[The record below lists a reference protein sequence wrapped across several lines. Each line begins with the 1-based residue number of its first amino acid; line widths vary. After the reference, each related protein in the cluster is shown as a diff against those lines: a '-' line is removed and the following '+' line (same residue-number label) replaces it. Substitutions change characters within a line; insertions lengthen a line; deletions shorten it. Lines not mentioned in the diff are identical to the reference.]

1 MGTIDTA
8 GWTVG
13 VRPERAGDEAA
24 VGRVRGEVL
33 RSIAGLRGAEAHP
46 GRSGHVH
53 DGEAAGRVHDDEAAG
68 HVHDGEAA
76 GHVHD
81 DEVRLSLVGT
91 IGPVVVGA
99 LRAVVDVDPDGVRTC
114 TITFL
119 GVEPAARG
127 VGVGRALLTSAREW
141 ATTQGASALDSS
153 ALPGDRSTKN
163 FFEAHGMVAR
173 LIIVRTPLA

>member
-81 DEVRLSLVGT
+81 DELVGT

>member
-53 DGEAAGRVHDDEAAG
+53 DGEAAGR
-68 HVHDGEAA
+68 VHDGEAA

>member
-33 RSIAGLRGAEAHP
+33 RSIAGLRGADAHP

-53 DGEAAGRVHDDEAAG
+53 DGEAAGR
-68 HVHDGEAA
+68 
-76 GHVHD
+76 VHD

>member
-1 MGTIDTA
+1 VGTIDTA

-13 VRPERAGDEAA
+13 VRPERAEDVEA

-33 RSIAGLRGAEAHP
+33 RSLAGLRGAEAHS
-46 GRSGHVH
+46 GRAEDLH
-53 DGEAAGRVHDDEAAG
+53 DEELAGRLHDEA
-68 HVHDGEAA
+68 VQ
-76 GHVHD
+76 V
-81 DEVRLSLVGT
+81 SLVGT

-99 LRAVVDVDPDGVRTC
+99 LRAVVDVDAGGARIC

-127 VGVGRALLTSAREW
+127 VGVGRALLATARAW
-141 ATTQGASALDSS
+141 ATGQGASALDSS

-173 LIIVRTPLA
+173 LIVVRTPLA

>member
-1 MGTIDTA
+1 VGTIDTA

-53 DGEAAGRVHDDEAAG
+53 DGEAAG
-68 HVHDGEAA
+68 HVHDG
-76 GHVHD
+76 
-81 DEVRLSLVGT
+81 EVRLSLVGT

-163 FFEAHGMVAR
+163 FFEAHWMVAR

>member
-46 GRSGHVH
+46 GRSG
-53 DGEAAGRVHDDEAAG
+53 RVHDD
-68 HVHDGEAA
+68 EAA

-127 VGVGRALLTSAREW
+127 VGVGRALLSSAREW

>member
-46 GRSGHVH
+46 GRS
-53 DGEAAGRVHDDEAAG
+53 G

>member
-53 DGEAAGRVHDDEAAG
+53 DDEAAGR
-68 HVHDGEAA
+68 
-76 GHVHD
+76 VHD

>member
-1 MGTIDTA
+1 VGTIDTA

-53 DGEAAGRVHDDEAAG
+53 DGEAAGR
-68 HVHDGEAA
+68 VHDGEAA

>member
-1 MGTIDTA
+1 MDTIDTA

-13 VRPERAGDEAA
+13 VRPERAGDVDA

-33 RSIAGLRGAEAHP
+33 RSVAGLRGAEAHP
-46 GRSGHVH
+46 GKMG
-53 DGEAAGRVHDDEAAG
+53 DI
-68 HVHDGEAA
+68 
-76 GHVHD
+76 HD
-81 DEVRLSLVGT
+81 DEVAGHLHAEAARLSLVGT

-99 LRAVVDVDPDGVRTC
+99 LRAAVDLDSGGAKIC

-127 VGVGRALLTSAREW
+127 VGVGRALLASARDW
-141 ATTQGASALDSS
+141 ATGQGASALDSS

-173 LIIVRTPLA
+173 LILVRTTLA

>member
-46 GRSGHVH
+46 GRS
-53 DGEAAGRVHDDEAAG
+53 
-68 HVHDGEAA
+68 